1 MQITLIVLILVA
13 IFGFLR
19 YNKYIKNRK
28 GKTVEKNLEADNKTP
43 ENTMPDFEK
52 EFFELTKA
60 GEPYQ
65 LFLTLAAHQDCAI
78 IRSLL
83 NAEKIPTY
91 TEGEHMN
98 NIYGG
103 LTGTGTSVI
112 GIKLYIL
119 CKDYDTAYD
128 IVTNYKTDPSG
139 ITIHSKIAK
148 ADALL

>member
-1 MQITLIVLILVA
+1 MQITLIALILVA
-13 IFGFLR
+13 IFGFLL
-19 YNKYIKNRK
+19 YNKYIKNHK
-28 GKTVEKNLEADNKTP
+28 DNKTEKNLEADNKTP
-43 ENTMPDFEK
+43 DDTMPDFEK
-52 EFFELTKA
+52 EFFEHTKA

-128 IVTNYKTDPSG
+128 IVKNYKTDPSG
-139 ITIHSKIAK
+139 ITVHTKK
-148 ADALL
+148 

>member
-1 MQITLIVLILVA
+1 MQITLIVLIVVA
-13 IFGFLR
+13 IFGFLL

-28 GKTVEKNLEADNKTP
+28 DNKTGKNPESNKTP
-43 ENTMPDFEK
+43 EDSMPDFEK
-52 EFFELTKA
+52 VFFEQTKA

-65 LFLTLAAHQDCAI
+65 LFLTLASQQDCAI

-83 NAEKIPTY
+83 NAENIPTY

-119 CKDYDTAYD
+119 CRDYDTAYD

-139 ITIHSKIAK
+139 STVHGKKSHFF
-148 ADALL
+148 

>member
-1 MQITLIVLILVA
+1 MQITLIALILVA
-13 IFGFLR
+13 IFGFLL
-19 YNKYIKNRK
+19 YNKYIKNHK
-28 GKTVEKNLEADNKTP
+28 DNKAEKNLEADNKTP
-43 ENTMPDFEK
+43 EDSMPDFEK
-52 EFFELTKA
+52 AFFEQTKA

-65 LFLTLAAHQDCAI
+65 LFLTLASQQYCAI

-83 NAEKIPTY
+83 NAEDIPTY

-103 LTGTGTSVI
+103 LTGAGTSVI

-119 CKDYDTAYD
+119 CRDYDTAYD

-139 ITIHSKIAK
+139 ITIHGKK
-148 ADALL
+148 

>member
-13 IFGFLR
+13 IFGFLL
-19 YNKYIKNRK
+19 YNKYIKNHK
-28 GKTVEKNLEADNKTP
+28 ENKTDKKLETNNTNP
-43 ENTMPDFEK
+43 EDSLPDFEK
-52 EFFELTKA
+52 AFFEQSKA

-65 LFLTLAAHQDCAI
+65 LFLTLASNRDCAI

-83 NAEKIPTY
+83 SAENIPTY

-139 ITIHSKIAK
+139 ITVHSKS
-148 ADALL
+148 